1 MKKFFTLA
9 VCMLL
14 VINLLGCK
22 IIIELPDGGG
32 KMEINLSDSQSE
44 TAGPETSS
52 PDTQSET
59 AAPETSSPDTQSEP
73 TAPPATE
80 PIPTGNISVD
90 AILADAADGK
100 RKIYTEQGAVMYL
113 HEHVAMCQGT
123 DVIVWRYLDFD
134 QDGQNEV
141 FAETDSMDA
150 TYVVLHWNGTEIR
163 CYDFGHRHIQELKE
177 NGYMSGSNGASSTT
191 YYWISFWRDSIEK
204 HILADIDTQEKRF
217 VVLGRKVT
225 EAEANIFLQQWY
237 EIPNVIGTS
246 YYPTEDTQK
255 GGCAVCGRWYDANF
269 NWETGLCEECSWV
282 YGRCVRCGRISA
294 DIFEGVCEVCE
305 PYGGMGEPSGVPGFC
320 LICNQSHDST
330 IGGACDNCRLPG
342 GQCCN
347 LCGRWT
353 NEPAS
358 GYCPSCKAMADWA
371 EQN

>member
-9 VCMLL
+9 VCILL

-22 IIIELPDGGG
+22 IIIELPSGS
-32 KMEINLSDSQSE
+32 KQPEISATEAS
-44 TAGPETSS
+44 A
-52 PDTQSET
+52 PDM
-59 AAPETSSPDTQSEP
+59 QSEP
-73 TAPPATE
+73 VPTQTE
-80 PIPTGNISVD
+80 PVPTQTEPMPTEETVPETLSPERIDV
-90 AILADAADGK
+90 ILAD
-100 RKIYTEQGAVMYL
+100 VMY
-113 HEHVAMCQGT
+113 EKQRIRTENGSIMYVNEYVAMHGGT
-123 DVIVWRYLDFD
+123 KATDWRYLDFD
-134 QDGQNEV
+134 QDGVNEV
-141 FAETDSMDA
+141 FVVTDSMDA
-150 TYVVLHWNGTEIR
+150 SYMVIHWNGTAPV
-163 CYDFGHRHIQELKE
+163 CFCFGFRAIQELKE
-177 NGYMSGSNGASSTT
+177 NGYMSGSNSASSTT
-191 YYWISFWRDSIEK
+191 YYWISFTENDVVT
-204 HILADIDTQEKRF
+204 HTLADFDTYEKRF
-217 VVLGRKVT
+217 VIQGKTVT
-225 EAEANIFLQQWY
+225 EEEANNFLREWY

-255 GGCAVCGRWYDANF
+255 GGCVVCGRWYDANF

-294 DIFEGVCEVCE
+294 DIYEGICDVCE

-342 GQCCN
+342 GRCCN